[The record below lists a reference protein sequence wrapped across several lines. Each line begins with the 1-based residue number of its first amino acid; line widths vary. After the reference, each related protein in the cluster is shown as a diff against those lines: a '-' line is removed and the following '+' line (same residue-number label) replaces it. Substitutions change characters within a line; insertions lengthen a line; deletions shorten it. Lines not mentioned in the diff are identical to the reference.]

1 MAWVILGKKSNR
13 KITIAMAEPTNQEVK
28 SKRDALRERMLKRN
42 PELNVEDPEA
52 MSGGISDYLDE
63 LDGQIGEYRGREEKL
78 TNMMNADPRSA
89 HFLSSWANGED
100 PMIALV
106 KLFGEDIRTI
116 LDDPE
121 SEASKELARRTAEGQ
136 AYNAEADENIEK
148 TKGIIAQ
155 WKQDNGLSDDEANEV
170 LDFLEGVLQDSL
182 RGIVSRESLDMG
194 LKAIRHDEDVAE
206 AASDA
211 EVKGRNAKITE
222 KLRLRSAGDGTVALA
237 GKNGR
242 SAQKPGVDLG
252 ALDRMSQD
260 DIWSRG
266 DEKRTR
272 HSR

>member
-1 MAWVILGKKSNR
+1 MAWVILGKKIIR
-13 KITIAMAEPTNQEVK
+13 KITITMAEPTNQEVK
-28 SKRDALRERMLKRN
+28 SRRDALRERMLKRN
-42 PELNVEDPEA
+42 PDLNVDDPEA

-100 PMIALV
+100 PVMALV

-121 SEASKELARRTAEGQ
+121 SDASKELARRTAEGQ
-136 AYNAEADENIEK
+136 ANNAAAEENIK
-148 TKGIIAQ
+148 TTKATLAQ

-194 LKAIRHDEDVAE
+194 LKAIRHDEDVAD
-206 AASDA
+206 AADAA
-211 EVKGRNAKITE
+211 EVRGKNARVKE
-222 KLRLRSAGDGTVALA
+222 ELRKRKETDGISALDGTPNTPKPKRQKSILELA
-237 GKNGR
+237 R
-242 SAQKPGVDLG
+242 EEEMGV
-252 ALDRMSQD
+252 
-260 DIWSRG
+260 
-266 DEKRTR
+266 
-272 HSR
+272 